1 MLKDVPGNFKKK
13 LEMTKKTKMPTLSST
28 AGSDPEPLH
37 GVSWVDG
44 HKARSRS
51 DKDRRY
57 GQDLPEEVT
66 Q

>member
-1 MLKDVPGNFKKK
+1 
-13 LEMTKKTKMPTLSST
+13 MTKKTKMPTLSST